1 MKQSLSLICII
12 LTFSFPVFSQSST
25 DKADPRVISAA
36 EILKVDAKKKTL
48 QVRQLLDANT
58 SSPAGDGTRRG
69 GGGGGR
75 RGGGGGGG
83 GGGYPGGGGGRR
95 RGGGG
100 GYPGG
105 GTGGGGYPG
114 GGYPGRSQSTQAK
127 EYKVYVTKET
137 ALKFAGT
144 DIEFSDLHVGDRI
157 MVSGSPKGSK
167 GDLDAT
173 TIERN

>member
-1 MKQSLSLICII
+1 MKQSLSLVCVL

-36 EILKVDAKKKTL
+36 EIVKVDAKKKTL
-48 QVRQLLDANT
+48 QVRQLLDANS
-58 SSPAGDGTRRG
+58 SSPGTTRRG
-69 GGGGGR
+69 GGGTGTGGGR
-75 RGGGGGGG
+75 RGGGGGG
-83 GGGYPGGGGGRR
+83 YPSGGGGGGRR
-95 RGGGG
+95 RGGG

-105 GTGGGGYPG
+105 GTGGGYPG
-114 GGYPGRSQSTQAK
+114 GSQSTQAK

-144 DIEFSDLHVGDRI
+144 DIEFSDLHVGDHI
-157 MVSGSPKGSK
+157 MVSGTAKGSK